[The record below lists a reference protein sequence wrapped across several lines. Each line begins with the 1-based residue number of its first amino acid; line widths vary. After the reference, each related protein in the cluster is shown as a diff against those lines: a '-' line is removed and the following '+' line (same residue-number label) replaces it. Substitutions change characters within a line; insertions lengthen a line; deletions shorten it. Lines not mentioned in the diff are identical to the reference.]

1 MAVKYSIPF
10 LDDFN
15 QGWRVDIDLPDYV
28 GDPVE
33 LTGVGRV
40 FCQPEWS
47 VGDDPYE
54 PIVNSKVTVQFYNR
68 GGEVDVHELQLLPDM
83 TGRLILYR
91 GTDLWWTGYVI
102 PDGIQRM
109 LQPMPYPITI
119 TATDGL
125 AMLKD
130 VPFRLG
136 NNWPMPAGVSN
147 RSPMSFIRYILY
159 GFTSSPHL
167 GITLPI
173 RFQCDIENVE
183 YSDSAIMGTISW
195 GALGEAWTDFN
206 GNSRTCEYILQGMLR
221 AHQCQLRQFGGKWHI
236 QRVNDVVGGTY
247 TWTEL
252 GTETGTAPTVT
263 TGVTDMV
270 AGISPTF
277 YPMVNENQVATM
289 KAAYTDVVATYEH
302 YQAENV
308 IPNGGFDTWSGGL
321 LFYWDFDYRAGA
333 APMFDDYESLRQDGF
348 GQSVEVSNGLFLLPA
363 TDYDV
368 FRLSG
373 GLPVDAN
380 ILFKRF
386 TWGFTILPLEG
397 FPLTDYDPNNPDGQV
412 IDWDTSPIQVRVY
425 YNAKDKQGIIK
436 TLYLN
441 EYGYWQWEPEEG
453 YLVFTGVTVSTGGG
467 VRTYR
472 MNYEGYPLHG
482 DLMRVFID
490 NSDNIFPDFLYE
502 TVVSVSQQG
511 DLEQVLSDFTAELVS
526 QGVVSATYSMASTYS
541 GYIQFTINDSFTAD
555 VQPTVTSGF
564 NTVLPGNWLNI
575 TVDTLKLG
583 DIAAVAFQGKGGNS
597 EIIFPD
603 PGILDGQQ
611 LDTTGVLNIEFMVL
625 PNQKYVLDDVYFR
638 IEENNDVYQSRIQDA
653 NRRSNRK
660 TVDLNISSSFS
671 GFMLSN
677 LMTSYAKS
685 NTEFRFTDGKYT
697 GSLTGMTAN
706 AMMRYHH
713 LPREIFEGD
722 IYTNG
727 RDWQAN
733 HIYLFG
739 SKKYLPL
746 ASRYN
751 IETGVVTLTA
761 IECGDGDNDFV
772 EEHYGS
778 NDLILSNT

>member
-10 LDDFN
+10 FDDFN
-15 QGWRVDIDLPDYV
+15 QEWRVDIDLPDYV
-28 GDPVE
+28 GEPVE

-47 VGDDPYE
+47 AGDDPYE

-68 GGEVDVHELQLLPDM
+68 GGEVNVQELQLLPDM
-83 TGRLILYR
+83 TGRLHLYR
-91 GTDLWWTGYVI
+91 GTELWWTGYVI

-147 RSPMSFIRYILY
+147 RSPMSFIRYVLY

-221 AHQCQLRQFGGKWHI
+221 SLQCRLIQFGGKWHI
-236 QRVNDVVGGTY
+236 QRINDVVGGTY

-308 IPNGGFDTWSGGL
+308 IPNGGFEMWITAGPP
-321 LFYWDFDYRAGA
+321 FYWEFEDRPGSAS
-333 APMFDDYESLRQDGF
+333 MLNEYEALRQDGF
-348 GQSVEVSNGLFLLPA
+348 GKSVEVSNGLFLSPA

-386 TWGFTILPLEG
+386 LWGFTILPLEG

-412 IDWDTSPIQVRVY
+412 IDWETSPIQVRVS
-425 YNAKDKQGIIK
+425 YNAKDRNGDVQ
-436 TLYLN
+436 TMFLN
-441 EYGYWQWEPEEG
+441 EYGYWQYTP
-453 YLVFTGVTVSTGGG
+453 TGGYMALISYNKQQSG
-467 VRTYR
+467 GNTTFTYR
-472 MNYEGYPLHG
+472 IVGNPLVGNTISFRYTGGSGTEYTVGTGTAG
-482 DLMRVFID
+482 DLYGTLDDMLT
-490 NSDNIFPDFLYE
+490 NAWQMP
-502 TVVSVSQQG
+502 VVISR
-511 DLEQVLSDFTAELVS
+511 
-526 QGVVSATYSMASTYS
+526 
-541 GYIQFTINDSFTAD
+541 
-555 VQPTVTSGF
+555 TVTAISAYEVEVVIVDDGLASNDLVCKIVSGKD
-564 NTVLPGNWLNI
+564 TILDGNWLPI
-575 TVDTLKLG
+575 QVDTLKMG
-583 DIAAVAFQGKGGNS
+583 DIAYIAFQGKGGNN

-603 PGILDGQQ
+603 PGVLDGAQ
-611 LDTTGVLNIEFMVL
+611 LDTTGVLNIEFMVM
-625 PNQKYVLDDVYFR
+625 PNQRYVLDDVYFR
-638 IEENNDVYQSRIQDA
+638 IEENNDVYQSRIQDDSK
-653 NRRSNRK
+653 RSNRK

-677 LMTSYAKS
+677 LMTSYDKS

-733 HIYLFG
+733 HIYLFDG
-739 SKKYLPL
+739 KKYLPL
-746 ASRYN
+746 VSRYN

-761 IECGDGDNDFV
+761 IEGSDDANEFV

-778 NDLILSNT
+778 NELILSNT

>member
-10 LDDFN
+10 FDDFN
-15 QGWRVDIDLPDYV
+15 QEWRVDIDLPDYV
-28 GDPVE
+28 GAPVE

-40 FCQPEWS
+40 FCQPEWAA
-47 VGDDPYE
+47 GDDPYE

-68 GGEVDVHELQLLPDM
+68 GGEVNVQELQLLPDM

-91 GTDLWWTGYVI
+91 GAELWWTGYVI

-147 RSPMSFIRYILY
+147 RSPMSFIRYVLY

-173 RFQCDIENVE
+173 RFQCDVDNVE

-221 AHQCQLRQFGGKWHI
+221 ALQCRLIQFGGKWHI
-236 QRVNDVVGGTY
+236 QRINDVVGGTY

-252 GTETGTAPTVT
+252 GTQTGTAPTVT
-263 TGVTDMV
+263 TGVSDML

-308 IPNGGFDTWSGGL
+308 LPNGGFEMWITAGHP
-321 LFYWDFDYRAGA
+321 FYWGFEDRPSSAS
-333 APMFDDYESLRQDGF
+333 MLNEYEALRQDGF
-348 GQSVEVSNGLFLLPA
+348 GKSVEVSNGLFLLPA

-397 FPLTDYDPNNPDGQV
+397 FPLTDYDPDAPDGQV
-412 IDWDTSPIQVRVY
+412 IDWETSPIQVRVS
-425 YNAKDKQGIIK
+425 YNAKDRNGDVQ
-436 TLYLN
+436 TMFLN
-441 EYGYWQWEPEEG
+441 EYGYWQYTP
-453 YLVFTGVTVSTGGG
+453 TGGYMALISYNKQQSG
-467 VRTYR
+467 GNTIFTYR
-472 MNYEGYPLHG
+472 IVGNPLVGNTISFIYSNTTTGTQYTVGASTAG
-482 DLMRVFID
+482 DLYV
-490 NSDNIFPDFLYE
+490 
-502 TVVSVSQQG
+502 
-511 DLEQVLSDFTAELVS
+511 
-526 QGVVSATYSMASTYS
+526 
-541 GYIQFTINDSFTAD
+541 TINDMLNNAWQMPVVISR
-555 VQPTVTSGF
+555 TVTVISAYEVEVVIVDDGLISNDLVCKIVSGKD
-564 NTVLPGNWLNI
+564 TILDGNWLPI
-575 TVDTLKLG
+575 QVDTLKMG
-583 DIAAVAFQGKGGNS
+583 DIAYIAFQGKGGNN

-603 PGILDGQQ
+603 PGVLDGTQ
-611 LDTTGVLNIEFMVL
+611 LDTTGVLNIEFMVM
-625 PNQKYVLDDVYFR
+625 PNQRYVLDDVYFR

-677 LMTSYAKS
+677 LMTSYDKS

-733 HIYLFG
+733 HIYLFDG
-739 SKKYLPL
+739 KKYLPL
-746 ASRYN
+746 VSRYN

-761 IECGDGDNDFV
+761 IEGSDDANEFV

>member
-10 LDDFN
+10 FDDFN
-15 QGWRVDIDLPDYV
+15 QEWRVDIDLPDYV

-47 VGDDPYE
+47 AGDDPYE

-68 GGEVDVHELQLLPDM
+68 GGEVNVQELQLLPDM

-91 GTDLWWTGYVI
+91 GTELWWTGYVI

-130 VPFRLG
+130 VPFALG

-147 RSPMSFIRYILY
+147 RSPMSFIRYVLY
-159 GFTSSPHL
+159 GFPSSPHL

-183 YSDSAIMGTISW
+183 YGDSAIMGTISW

-206 GNSRTCEYILQGMLR
+206 GNSRTCMYILEGMLR
-221 AHQCQLRQFGGKWHI
+221 ALQCRIMQFGGKWHI
-236 QRVNDVVGGTY
+236 QRINDVVGGTY

-270 AGISPTF
+270 AGINPTF

-308 IPNGGFDTWSGGL
+308 LPNGGFDTWVTAGPP
-321 LFYWDFDYRAGA
+321 FYWGFTPNPDT
-333 APMFDDYESLRQDGF
+333 APMFEQNESLRPDGF
-348 GQSVEVSNGLFLLPA
+348 GNAVRLTNDGSA
-363 TDYDV
+363 TEDAEWI
-368 FRLSG
+368 LSG

-386 TWGFTILPLEG
+386 LWGFTIMPTQYG
-397 FPLTDYDPNNPDGQV
+397 FPYDGQET
-412 IDWDTSPIQVRVY
+412 IDWSSNPLKVSVKYTVPIEGGVRDY
-425 YNAKDKQGIIK
+425 
-436 TLYLN
+436 YLN
-441 EYGYWQWEPEEG
+441 EFGYWQWQGRGLDLGVLFINVETTYLGSNVNRQEIIFEGSPNVGDVLQVGIRNNPGGGYQWYSFTVTLIEEG
-453 YLVFTGVTVSTGGG
+453 NLEIALIEL
-467 VRTYR
+467 
-472 MNYEGYPLHG
+472 MNAITNT
-482 DLMRVFID
+482 RIA
-490 NSDNIFPDFLYE
+490 S
-502 TVVSVSQQG
+502 
-511 DLEQVLSDFTAELVS
+511 EQVVMDNPNRGRIRFQDLINYGTPSGNTYKS
-526 QGVVSATYSMASTYS
+526 GATQEFEYVFPSVD
-541 GYIQFTINDSFTAD
+541 QLKINDVAT
-555 VQPTVTSGF
+555 
-564 NTVLPGNWLNI
+564 
-575 TVDTLKLG
+575 
-583 DIAAVAFQGKGGNS
+583 VAFQGKGGNS
-597 EIIFPD
+597 EILLPD
-603 PGILDGQQ
+603 PGILDGNQDPLLGIISFRFYVKPGQQ
-611 LDTTGVLNIEFMVL
+611 
-625 PNQKYVLDDVYFR
+625 YVLDDVYMR
-638 IEENNDVYQSRIQDA
+638 VEENNDVYQSRIQDA

-677 LMTSYAKS
+677 LMTSYDKS

-727 RDWQAN
+727 RDWQVN
-733 HIYLFG
+733 HIYLFDG
-739 SKKYLPL
+739 KKYLPL
-746 ASRYN
+746 VSRYN

-761 IECGDGDNDFV
+761 IEGSDDANEFV

-778 NDLILSNT
+778 NELILSNT